1 MIERL
6 FRSVS
11 GFSIS
16 ILFFGC
22 ILFGILIKEGDFPHL
37 LMPSHDY
44 DYVLEHGLKYGQHIK
59 GELFYSLGSFASKES
74 YTQYENSRTA
84 AKTNGYYYLIPVGDE
99 GMAAVY
105 IHKDDLDVMEKL
117 TEETYAYLEGG
128 GFPQTK
134 VHFEGVAVKMEKNL
148 KGLENAFREE
158 LESIGYTKSDIDK
171 MLSSSSGGECL
182 VLYGPADMSVVY
194 IMLVIAFVMV
204 LVGILLILHNYREE
218 TAYDKMNAAGLTRR

>member
-1 MIERL
+1 MIGRL
-6 FRSVS
+6 CRSVS

-22 ILFGILIKEGDFPHL
+22 ILFGVLIKEGDFPYL
-37 LMPSHDY
+37 FMPSHDY
-44 DYVLEHGLKYGQHIK
+44 DDVLEQGLKCGQHIK
-59 GELFYSLGSFASKES
+59 GDLFYSLGSFASKES

-84 AKTNGYYYLIPVGDE
+84 AKTNGYYYLIPVGDG

-128 GFPQTK
+128 SLPQTK

-158 LESIGYTKSDIDK
+158 LESIGYTKSDIEK
-171 MLSSSSGGECL
+171 ILASSGGECL
-182 VLYGPADMSVVY
+182 VLYGPANMSIMY
-194 IMLVIAFVMV
+194 IMLAIAFIMV
-204 LVGILLILHNYREE
+204 LVGILLILRNYKEE
-218 TAYDKMNAAGLTRR
+218 AAYDKMNASHAVKYK